1 MNDTATQVEDSAKQK
16 RMLDIKKAKQNVC
29 LCGCAV
35 LSQPEVVVL
44 DPQDAVLA
52 HQSNKKLR
60 KMKRRAWASDTRES
74 GARALVTLH
83 VCARDL

>member
-1 MNDTATQVEDSAKQK
+1 
-16 RMLDIKKAKQNVC
+16 MLVWVRAFLRGLRKQNVTKKNAC

-52 HQSNKKLR
+52 HQSNKKRR
-60 KMKRRAWASDTRES
+60 KMKRRAWVSDTRQS

>member
-1 MNDTATQVEDSAKQK
+1 MGARILAWV
-16 RMLDIKKAKQNVC
+16 KKTERYKTKNAC

-35 LSQPEVVVL
+35 LSQPEVIVL

-52 HQSNKKLR
+52 HQSNKKRR
-60 KMKRRAWASDTRES
+60 KMKRRAWVSDTRQS

-83 VCARDL
+83 VCAHDL